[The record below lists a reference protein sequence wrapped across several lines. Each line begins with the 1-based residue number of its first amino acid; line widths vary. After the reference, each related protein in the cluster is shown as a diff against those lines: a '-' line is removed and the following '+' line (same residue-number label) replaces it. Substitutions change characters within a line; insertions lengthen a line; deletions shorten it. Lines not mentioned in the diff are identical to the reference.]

1 MPNNSSSGFSFG
13 RLLAVIALL
22 FLGFIILKVVFTFA
36 VSMLMWAFFGL
47 MALAAVGVVFKAL
60 ISD

>member
-1 MPNNSSSGFSFG
+1 MSNTSSSGFSFG

-22 FLGFIILKVVFTFA
+22 FLGFIVLKVVFAFA

-47 MALAAVGVVFKAL
+47 MALAAVGVILKAL
-60 ISD
+60 VSD